1 MLLEVNERLS
11 LMELLPREGDYA
23 AIKTIRRAREMISF
37 TPEENKELKFEVK
50 GNNIL
55 VWDIPAGEKMV
66 RDIPVDE
73 WTSNT
78 IRDILINLS
87 NEKKLTDMHYSL
99 YVKFVVNYD

>member
-1 MLLEVNERLS
+1 MLLEVNERLA

-23 AIKTIRRAREMISF
+23 AIKTLRRAREMIGF
-37 TPEENKELKFEVK
+37 TPEENKELDFKDK

-55 VWDIPAGEKMV
+55 IWDVEAGEKMV

-73 WTSNT
+73 WTTNT

-87 NEKKLTDMHYSL
+87 NDKTLSDMQYSL
-99 YVKFVVNYD
+99 YVKFVVNYE

>member
-1 MLLEVNERLS
+1 MLLEVNERLA

-23 AIKTIRRAREMISF
+23 AIKTLRRAREMINF
-37 TPEENKELKFEVK
+37 TPEENEELDFKNK

-55 VWDIPAGEKMV
+55 VWDVEAGEKMV

-87 NEKKLTDMHYSL
+87 NDKKLSDMQYSL
-99 YVKFVVNYD
+99 YVKFVVNYE

>member
-1 MLLEVNERLS
+1 MLLEVNERLA

-23 AIKTIRRAREMISF
+23 AIKTLRRAREMINF
-37 TPEENKELKFEVK
+37 TPEEDKELDFQNK

-55 VWDIPAGEKMV
+55 VWDVEAGEKMV

-87 NEKKLTDMHYSL
+87 NEQKLTDMHYSL
-99 YVKFVVNYD
+99 YVKFVVNYE